1 MAGYLRVK
9 NWEQF
14 QHYADRSPP
23 WIKLHRSVLDDYE
36 FSSLP
41 DASKAHLMLIWLLA
55 SSNDGRIPSDPAWLT
70 RRLAT
75 TETLDL
81 QVLVA
86 AGFLL
91 PEHDASALI
100 APCKHDASKVL
111 DLARSREKRREEKS
125 REGAF
130 ATFWQAYPRRKS
142 RGQAE
147 KAFAKL
153 NPSEQ
158 LLAAI
163 LAGIE
168 RAKTSEQWTRDDGK
182 FIPYPATWLNAKGW
196 EDEDLPTAALGSEPW
211 AGAI

>member
-1 MAGYLRVK
+1 MADYLVVK

-23 WIKLHRSVLDDYE
+23 WIKLHRGILDDYE

-41 DASKAHLMLIWLLA
+41 DASKAHLMMIWLLA
-55 SSNDGRIPSDPAWLT
+55 SAKDGRIPSDPAWLS

-75 TETLDL
+75 TETIDLDA
-81 QVLVA
+81 LVQ
-86 AGFLL
+86 AGFLMRESASDTRKHVASNVL
-91 PEHDASALI
+91 P
-100 APCKHDASKVL
+100 
-111 DLARSREKRREEKS
+111 LARSPLLS
-125 REGAF
+125 SSLSAF
-130 ATFWQAYPRRKS
+130 DDFWKAYPKRKS

-147 KAFAKL
+147 KAFAKI

-158 LLAAI
+158 LMQAI

-168 RAKTSEQWTRDDGK
+168 RAKTSEQWTRDKGK
-182 FIPYPATWLNAKGW
+182 YIPHPATWLNAKGW
-196 EDEDLPTAALGSEPW
+196 EDEEGFVPAEPEPW

>member
-1 MAGYLRVK
+1 MAAYLRVK

-81 QVLVA
+81 DVLVA

-91 PEHDASALI
+91 PEHDASAPI
-100 APCKHDASKVL
+100 APCEHDASKVL

-130 ATFWQAYPRRKS
+130 AAFWQAYPRRKS

-168 RAKTSEQWTRDDGK
+168 RAKTSEQWTRDEGK

-196 EDEDLPTAALGSEPW
+196 EDEDSPVAVSGSEPW
-211 AGAI
+211 RGAI